1 MTTFWDRLV
10 DDLFWVDTLPTF
22 PAVILELEEAL
33 GSNESDAARVAA
45 IMERDPSLTANA
57 LRLANSAFYRGA
69 AEIDTVQLA
78 VARIGFAEIGKLTT
92 ALHTL
97 CTYTR
102 FVTHLNH
109 RVFWQ
114 RCVMRGFVSRH
125 IARAAGDATP
135 LSVEQA
141 LVAGLL
147 QDIGLLVLD
156 QFFSEEYTNVTGD
169 SIKNACTIIEAEQ
182 AALGVDHGEIGGYLL
197 ERWNLPAH
205 IVDAV
210 AWRFQ
215 VSTCPLDKRAAPET
229 LRLADALCAAHEDG
243 TLNADDGSVRDELTS
258 PMLGLEHGDLEEVL
272 GCLDH
277 ESKQSAALIA
287 MA

>member
-1 MTTFWDRLV
+1 MATFWDRLV
-10 DDLFWVDTLPTF
+10 DDLFWVDSLPTF
-22 PAVILELEEAL
+22 PAVILELEAAL
-33 GSNESDAARVAA
+33 NNYDSDAARVAG
-45 IMERDPSLTANA
+45 IMERDPSLTANT

-69 AEIDTVQLA
+69 AEIDTVQGA

-97 CTYTR
+97 RTYTR

-109 RVFWQ
+109 RVFWH
-114 RCVMRGFVSRH
+114 RSVFRSFVSRQ
-125 IARAAGDATP
+125 IAEAAGDASL

-156 QFFSEEYTNVTGD
+156 QFFSDEYTRVTGD
-169 SIKNACTIIEAEQ
+169 AIKNACSIVEAEE

-205 IVDAV
+205 IADAV
-210 AWRFQ
+210 TWRFQ
-215 VSTCPLDKRAAPET
+215 IDICPRGKRGAPET

-243 TLNADDGSVRDELTS
+243 SLNAGDGELREEFTS
-258 PMLGLEHGDLEEVL
+258 PMLGLEHGDLAPILEGLER
-272 GCLDH
+272 
-277 ESKQSAALIA
+277 ESEQSSTLIA
-287 MA
+287 LA